1 MSWLLLLH
9 QIPPAPPY
17 FRAKVLRRLN
27 QLGALPIKNSA
38 YLLPASDDAMEDFEW
53 LRREILDGGGEAW
66 IFAGEAGGGW
76 SDAEIHEAFRRLRA
90 PDYEA
95 LAEEARALAG
105 VENNGP
111 QLRKLERRFEE
122 LKKID
127 YFDAPGREQVEVL
140 MKSMGEA
147 QAVSAAAGE
156 YQGRTWVTRKGIK
169 VDRIGSGWLIR
180 RFIDPAARFV
190 FVDPQQY
197 RHTERELR
205 FDMFEGEFTHQGEMC
220 TFEVLL
226 RFFGLEDKALQAVAE
241 VVHDIDLK
249 DSRFQRSEAGGLAPL
264 IEGIALLYAE
274 DVRRLEEGG
283 KLFEALY
290 ARFQTEA
297 K

>member
-1 MSWLLLLH
+1 
-9 QIPPAPPY
+9 
-17 FRAKVLRRLN
+17 
-27 QLGALPIKNSA
+27 LPIKNSA
-38 YLLPASDDAMEDFEW
+38 YLLPASDEAMEDFEW

-66 IFAGEAGGGW
+66 IFAGEARGGW
-76 SDAEIHEAFRRLRA
+76 SDAEIQEAFRRLRA

-95 LAEEARALAG
+95 LAAEIRALAG
-105 VENNGP
+105 VETNGS
-111 QLRKLERRFEE
+111 QLRKFERRFEE
-122 LKKID
+122 LRRID
-127 YFDAPGREQVEVL
+127 YFNAPGRAEVEVL
-140 MKSMGEA
+140 MKSMG
-147 QAVSAAAGE
+147 QAATTAAGE

-197 RHTERELR
+197 RHAERELR

-220 TFEVLL
+220 TFEVLV
-226 RFFGLEDKALQAVAE
+226 RFFGLEDKALEAMAE

-249 DSRFQRSEAGGLAPL
+249 DSRFQRQEAAGLAPL
-264 IEGIALLYAE
+264 IEGIALLYA
-274 DVRRLEEGG
+274 DDARRLEEGS